1 VRLAFYFALRDTVV
15 ADSLDQ
21 ASRIAYGKDKR
32 WGRVVTIKVWL
43 IQLWPAQKAIA
54 SITTSV
60 FYFDRSVTGECH
72 LGCLAAGSE
81 NLWRCM
87 AFDLAGSCPHASGF
101 GRPPLHYK
109 ANALYYKF

>member
-1 VRLAFYFALRDTVV
+1 MGQSCHHQGMAHPAV
-15 ADSLDQ
+15 AGTKGQ
-21 ASRIAYGKDKR
+21 C
-32 WGRVVTIKVWL
+32 
-43 IQLWPAQKAIA
+43 IA

-81 NLWRCM
+81 NLCRCM

-101 GRPPLHYK
+101 GRPLLHYK